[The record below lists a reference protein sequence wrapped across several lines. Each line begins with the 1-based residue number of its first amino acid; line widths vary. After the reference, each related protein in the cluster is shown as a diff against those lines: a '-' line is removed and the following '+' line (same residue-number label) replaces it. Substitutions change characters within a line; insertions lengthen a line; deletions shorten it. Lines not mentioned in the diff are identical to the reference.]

1 MDKSSHLVCELDDLD
16 LDGFVAVAQNF
27 GQQRYGYVVTPN
39 IDHFIRL
46 HDDVRFRDLYAAA
59 EYVLLDSRFLNTLR
73 RASGSPRLPVC
84 TGSDLTAE
92 LLTAMSESMERI
104 VIVGG
109 DARKIAQ
116 LGDRFALR
124 NIAHHNPPMGFI
136 DDEAAVTA
144 CVEFIEA
151 HSPFRFCL
159 LALGS
164 PQQEL
169 LARRLLE
176 RGVARGLAL
185 CVGAS
190 IDFVTGVEKRA
201 PRWLQR
207 CGLEWT
213 FRLSQHP
220 ARLGKRYLVR
230 GLRIFWLLRKT
241 KFVLRTRSEA
251 TVAT

>member
-1 MDKSSHLVCELDDLD
+1 MHKTAHLVCELDDLD
-16 LDGFVAVAQNF
+16 LEGFVAVAQNF
-27 GQQRYGYVVTPN
+27 GQRRYGYVVTPN

-46 HDDVRFRDLYAAA
+46 HDDAQFRDLYASA

-84 TGSDLTAE
+84 TGSDLTAQ
-92 LLTAMSESMERI
+92 LLTAMSDSLERI
-104 VIVGG
+104 VIVGS
-109 DARKIAQ
+109 DARRVAQ
-116 LGDRFALR
+116 LKDRFALQ

-136 DDEAAVTA
+136 SDSAAVAT
-144 CVEFIEA
+144 CVQFIEA

-164 PQQEL
+164 PQQEM

-190 IDFVTGVEKRA
+190 IDFITGVEKRA
-201 PRWLQR
+201 PQWLQR
-207 CGLEWT
+207 CGFEWM
-213 FRLSQHP
+213 FRLSQQP

-230 GLRIFWLLRKT
+230 GPRIFWLLRKT
-241 KFVLRTRSEA
+241 KFVLRTRNAA